1 MTRRKREK
9 DTIRFEVKKPPSDI
23 TFIPPDS
30 ILEPY
35 PKEVRIDAPYLDVV
49 ERKFKEYILNGIAW
63 ANEQRKKG
71 NPYARFPSEAV
82 CVNNLRLKIKRWRE
96 EGYPDVT
103 DTTRYLLNFW
113 FEQPRD
119 KVFWFSQREAVET
132 LIYLYEVKGITKVS
146 ELLNE
151 YCAFKLLGYEE
162 YDKYPRYAFRMATG
176 SGKTLVMALLTVWS
190 FFNYL
195 YEDKEKYTRFFLF
208 VAPNIIVY
216 DRLRKDLED
225 LSIYEKFQLVPEEW
239 KKDFKVQVITRDTFS
254 DADRFP
260 PPDDEGV
267 IFVTNIHQIGFK
279 KERKKKEDIVT
290 TLFDIPHPGKEPYK
304 AKSIKLWEILNNYP
318 NLMILKDEAHHIHR
332 EESSWQNYLWSLHN
346 ALLSN
351 HSKGIFMELDFT
363 ATPRDER
370 GALFPWI
377 IVDFSLREA
386 LQTGIV
392 KYPAKVIVHDAPP
405 IRKGFSIDDFIPYI
419 KAALDRWRKHKEK
432 LRELRRKSV
441 LFIMADEISNAEAI
455 YERLLEE
462 PDIDSSNMMLVHSEL
477 DEWKAKLKQKGKEI
491 VSKIK
496 VNGEEKEIDKELA
509 VELVRNLDNPDNP
522 IEVISSVM
530 MLNEGWD
537 VRSVTVILGL
547 RSYASER
554 EILPEQVIGRGLRK
568 LFPEQGVNVE
578 KWVNILE
585 VVGPPNLLKVLD
597 NLEQL
602 EGIKIPEAPKEFFVS
617 FNPRIEA
624 SEELKFEIPKA
635 EFLSFTENIDV
646 EAIIREIFSKL
657 PSNVYELTEVDE
669 FKKKYDYEVID
680 LKGQTLDE
688 GQIEAPI
695 YDVPIIRLTQ
705 LARELQEEIP
715 LPNSFNSLL
724 NALENYISERL
735 FDKPIELDDTVLKF
749 LSVKGWYSQLKKE
762 IIELAKPL
770 ISNPVFSTEAELKQ
784 VIKVDDINSFPWA
797 KEFAD
802 SEKSLFVRI
811 AYEDDEEIRIP
822 SSPVD
827 NDMEADFVN
836 FLTRAEDVISFIKNV
851 PHIVGLKITYYDSR
865 ERRWRKFHPDF
876 IVKTKQ
882 GYYLVETKGREEIQ
896 VPDKNIAARK
906 WCEAVSRGTNNRW
919 VYLYLR
925 EGDWSGK
932 CSLKDCEEGNTGNV
946 A

>member
-1 MTRRKREK
+1 MAKRSKKKEA
-9 DTIRFEVKKPPSDI
+9 IVFEVKKPPSDI

-30 ILEPY
+30 ILSPY
-35 PKEVRIDAPYLDVV
+35 PKRIKIDEHYLELV

-63 ANEQRKKG
+63 ANEQRKNE

-82 CVNNLRLKIKRWRE
+82 CVNNLRLEVEEWRE
-96 EGYPDVT
+96 KGYPDVT
-103 DTTRYLLNFW
+103 ETTRYLLNFW

-151 YCAFKLLGYEE
+151 FGAFKLPGYEE

-176 SGKTLVMALLTVWS
+176 SGKTLVMALLNVWS

-195 YEDKEKYTRFFLF
+195 YEDREKYTRFFLF

-225 LSIYEKFQLVPEEW
+225 LSIYEEFQLIPEDW
-239 KKDFKVQVITRDTFS
+239 KKDFKAQVITRDTFS

-260 PPDDEGV
+260 PSDDEGV
-267 IFVTNIHQIGFK
+267 IFVTNIHQIGFRE
-279 KERKKKEDIVT
+279 ERAKKEDIVT

-304 AKSIKLWEILNNYP
+304 AKSIKLWEILNNYS

-332 EESSWQNYLWSLHN
+332 EESRWQNYLWDLHE
-346 ALLSN
+346 ALLSSN
-351 HSKGIFMELDFT
+351 SKGIFMELDFT
-363 ATPRDER
+363 ATPKNEK

-392 KYPAKVIVHDAPP
+392 KYPAKVIVYNAPP
-405 IRKGFSIDDFIPYI
+405 IKKGFSIDEFMPYI
-419 KAALDRWRKHKEK
+419 RAALERWRKHKEK

-455 YERLLEE
+455 YEKLLEE
-462 PDIDSSNMMLVHSEL
+462 PDIDSSNMMLIHSEI
-477 DEWKAKLKQKGKEI
+477 DEWKTKLKQRGREI

-496 VNGEEKEIDKELA
+496 INGEEKEIDKELA
-509 VELVRNLDNPDNP
+509 VELVRGLDEPENP

-537 VRSVTVILGL
+537 VRSVSVILGL

-568 LFPEQGVNVE
+568 LFPEEGVDVN

-602 EGIKIPEAPKEFFVS
+602 EGIKIPEAPKEFFIS
-617 FNPRIEA
+617 FNPRA
-624 SEELKFEIPKA
+624 NAPEELKFGLPKA
-635 EFLSFTENIDV
+635 EFLSFNENIDV
-646 EAIIREIFSKL
+646 KAIVDEIFSKL
-657 PSNVYELTEVDE
+657 PSNVFELSEVE
-669 FKKKYDYEVID
+669 KFKKKYEYEVID

-688 GQIEAPI
+688 GYIEAPL
-695 YDVPIIRLTQ
+695 YDVPIIGLTQ
-705 LARELQEEIP
+705 LAKELQDEIP
-715 LPNSFNSLL
+715 LPNSFNLL
-724 NALENYISERL
+724 SDALEKYISERL
-735 FDKPIELDDTVLKF
+735 FSKFIELNDDVLRF
-749 LSVKGWYSQLKKE
+749 LFAKGWYSEIKKNVVNA
-762 IIELAKPL
+762 AKPVVN
-770 ISNPVFSTEAELKQ
+770 NPVSLTNVELRKT
-784 VIKVDDINSFPWA
+784 IKIEELESFPWT
-797 KEFAD
+797 KGLAD
-802 SEKSLFVRI
+802 SEKSLFVRVT
-811 AYEDDEEIRIP
+811 YEDDEETRIP

-827 NDMEADFVN
+827 NDMEINFVN
-836 FLTRAEDVISFIKNV
+836 FLTRARDVISFIKNIH
-851 PHIVGLKITYYDSR
+851 HIVGLKITYYDSR
-865 ERRWRKFHPDF
+865 ERKWRRFYPDF
-876 IVKTKQ
+876 IIKTKDRF
-882 GYYLVETKGREEIQ
+882 YIVETKGREEIQ
-896 VPDKNIAARK
+896 VPDKNIAAQK
-906 WCEAVSRGTNNRW
+906 WCETVTQGIGKK
-919 VYLYLR
+919 YLYLR
-925 EGDWSGK
+925 DGDWNGK
-932 CSLKDCEEGNTGNV
+932 ENLKDCDKG
-946 A
+946 

>member
-1 MTRRKREK
+1 MVRRRRGK
-9 DTIRFEVKKPPSDI
+9 DTITFEVRKPPSDI

-49 ERKFKEYILNGIAW
+49 GRKFKEYIQNGIAW
-63 ANEQRKKG
+63 ANEQRKRG

-82 CVNNLRLKIKRWRE
+82 CVNNLRLEVKKWRE

-103 DTTRYLLNFW
+103 DTTKYLLNFW
-113 FEQPRD
+113 FEKPRD

-132 LIYLYEVKGITKVS
+132 LIYLYEVKGITKIS

-151 YCAFKLLGYEE
+151 YSAFKLPGYEE

-225 LSIYEKFQLVPEEW
+225 LSIYEEFQLIPEEW

-267 IFVTNIHQIGFK
+267 IFVTNIHRIGFK
-279 KERKKKEDIVT
+279 EERKKKEDIVT

-318 NLMILKDEAHHIHR
+318 NLMVLKDEAHHIHR
-332 EESSWQNYLWSLHN
+332 EESSWQNYLWDLHE

-363 ATPRDER
+363 ATPKDEKGR
-370 GALFPWI
+370 LFPWI

-392 KYPAKVIVHDAPP
+392 KYPAKVIVHNAPP

-432 LRELRRKSV
+432 LKELGRKSV

-496 VNGEEKEIDKELA
+496 VNGEEKEIDKDLA
-509 VELVRNLDNPDNP
+509 VELVRNLDNLDNP

-715 LPNSFNSLL
+715 LPNSFNLLL

-749 LSVKGWYSQLKKE
+749 LSVKGWYSQIKKE

-770 ISNPVFSTEAELKQ
+770 IGNPVFSTEAELKQ
-784 VIKVDDINSFPWA
+784 VIKVDDLNSFPWT

-811 AYEDDEEIRIP
+811 TYEDNEEIRIP

-827 NDMEADFVN
+827 NDMAADFVN
-836 FLTRAEDVISFIKNV
+836 FLTKAEDVISFIKNI

-865 ERRWRKFHPDF
+865 ERKWRKFHPDF
-876 IVKTKQ
+876 IVKTKH

-925 EGDWSGK
+925 EGDWRGK
-932 CSLKDCEEGNTGNV
+932 VSLKDCERTYGY

>member
-1 MTRRKREK
+1 MARKK
-9 DTIRFEVKKPPSDI
+9 KKNNSIAFEVKKPPSEI

-35 PKEVRIDAPYLDVV
+35 PKEVRIDEPYLDVV
-49 ERKFKEYILNGIAW
+49 KNKFKEYILNGIAW
-63 ANEQRKKG
+63 ANEQRKNG
-71 NPYARFPSEAV
+71 NPYARFPSEAI
-82 CVNNLRLKIKRWRE
+82 CVNNLRLEIKRWRE

-119 KVFWFSQREAVET
+119 KVFWYSQREAVET
-132 LIYLYEVKGITKVS
+132 IIYLYEVKGITKVT
-146 ELLNE
+146 ELIDK
-151 YCAFKLLGYEE
+151 YGAFKIPGYEE

-176 SGKTLVMALLTVWS
+176 SGKTLVMALITVWS

-208 VAPNIIVY
+208 VTPNIIVY

-225 LSIYEKFQLVPEEW
+225 LSIYEEFQLIPQEW
-239 KKDFKVQVITRDTFS
+239 KKNFKVQVITRDTFS

-279 KERKKKEDIVT
+279 SERKKKEDIIA
-290 TLFDIPHPGKEPYK
+290 TLFDFPHLGKEPYK

-318 NLMILKDEAHHIHR
+318 NLMVLKDEAHHIHR
-332 EESSWQNYLWSLHN
+332 EESSWQNYLWSLHE
-346 ALLSN
+346 ALVSN
-351 HSKGIFMELDFT
+351 YSKGIFMELDFS
-363 ATPRDER
+363 ATPKDDK

-405 IRKGFSIDDFIPYI
+405 IKAGFSINEFMPYI

-432 LRELRRKSV
+432 LRELGKKSV

-455 YERLLEE
+455 YEKLLEE
-462 PDIDSSNMMLVHSEL
+462 PDIDSSNMILVHSEL
-477 DEWKAKLKQKGKEI
+477 DEWKTELKKKGKKI
-491 VSKIK
+491 VSKIRL
-496 VNGEEKEIDKELA
+496 NDEEKEIDKELA
-509 VELVRNLDNPDNP
+509 VELVRDLDDPDNP

-547 RSYASER
+547 RSYSSER

-568 LFPEQGVNVE
+568 LFPNEGVDVE

-617 FNPRIEA
+617 FNPRTEA
-624 SEELKFEIPKA
+624 DDKLKFEIPSA
-635 EFLSFTENIDV
+635 EFVYFSDNIDV
-646 EAIIREIFSKL
+646 DAIIEEIFSSL
-657 PSNVYELTEVDE
+657 PSKVYEVSEIGE
-669 FKKKYDYEVID
+669 FRKEYNYEVID
-680 LKGQTLDE
+680 MKGQTLDV
-688 GQIEAPI
+688 GHIEALDYEIPI
-695 YDVPIIRLTQ
+695 TGLTL
-705 LARELQEEIP
+705 LALELQESIP
-715 LPNSFNSLL
+715 LPNSFNKLL
-724 NALENYISERL
+724 SALENYISERL
-735 FDKPIELDDTVLKF
+735 FDEPVKLDDVVLKF
-749 LSVKGWYSQLKKE
+749 LSLKGWYSQVKRR
-762 IIELAKPL
+762 IIELARPL
-770 ISNPVFSTEAELKQ
+770 INNPVFSTEVELGEVTK
-784 VIKVDDINSFPWA
+784 IDELESFPWT

-811 AYEDDEEIRIP
+811 AYEGDKEMRIP

-836 FLTRAEDVISFIKNV
+836 FLTRAEDVISFIKNI
-851 PHIVGLKITYYDSR
+851 PHIVRLKITYYDSR
-865 ERRWRKFHPDF
+865 ERRWRKFYPDF
-876 IVKTKQ
+876 IVKTNH
-882 GYYLVETKGREEIQ
+882 GYYLVETKGREEVQIF
-896 VPDKNIAARK
+896 DKNTAAIK
-906 WCEAVSRGTNNRW
+906 WCEAVSKATNNEWR
-919 VYLYLR
+919 YLYLR
-925 EGDWSGK
+925 EGDWTGK
-932 CSLKDCEEGNTGNV
+932 ISLKDCERK
-946 A
+946 

>member
-1 MTRRKREK
+1 MSKK
-9 DTIRFEVKKPPSDI
+9 NDIIKFEVKKPPSDI

-35 PKEVRIDAPYLDVV
+35 PKEIKIDAPYLDIV
-49 ERKFKEYILNGIAW
+49 EKRFKEYILNGIAW

-82 CVNNLRLKIKRWRE
+82 CVNNLRLEVKKWRE

-119 KVFWFSQREAVET
+119 KVFWFSQREAIET
-132 LIYLYEVKGITKVS
+132 LIYLYEVKEITKVS
-146 ELLNE
+146 ELLNK
-151 YCAFKLLGYEE
+151 CGAFRLSGYEE

-225 LSIYEKFQLVPEEW
+225 LSIYEEFQLVPEEW
-239 KKDFKVQVITRDTFS
+239 KKDFKVQVVTRDTFS

-267 IFVTNIHQIGFK
+267 IFVTNIHQIGFRE
-279 KERKKKEDIVT
+279 ERKKREDIVT
-290 TLFDIPHPGKEPYK
+290 TLFDIPNPGKDPYK
-304 AKSIKLWEILNNYP
+304 ATSIKLWEILNNYP

-332 EESSWQNYLWSLHN
+332 EESRWQNYLWDLHN

-363 ATPRDER
+363 ATPKDER

-392 KYPAKVIVHDAPP
+392 KYPAKVIVYDAPP
-405 IRKGFSIDDFIPYI
+405 IKKGFSIDDFTPYI
-419 KAALDRWRKHKEK
+419 RAALDRWRKHKEK
-432 LRELRRKSV
+432 LKELGRKSV
-441 LFIMADEISNAEAI
+441 LFIMADETPNADAI
-455 YERLLEE
+455 YEKLLEE
-462 PDIDSSNMMLVHSEL
+462 PDIDSSNMILIHSEL
-477 DEWKAKLKQKGKEI
+477 DKWKTKLKQKGKEI
-491 VSKIK
+491 VSKIRI
-496 VNGEEKEIDKELA
+496 NGEEKEIDKELA
-509 VELVRNLDNPDNP
+509 VELVRNLDDPGNP

-554 EILPEQVIGRGLRK
+554 EVLPEQVIGRGLRK
-568 LFPEQGVNVE
+568 LFPEEGVNVE

-597 NLEQL
+597 NLEQQ
-602 EGIKIPEAPKEFFVS
+602 EGIKIPEAPQKFFVS
-617 FNPRIEA
+617 FNPRIDA
-624 SEELKFEIPKA
+624 PEELKFDIPKA
-635 EFLSFTENIDV
+635 EFLSFNENIDV
-646 EAIIREIFSKL
+646 EAIIKNIFSKL
-657 PSNVYELTEVDE
+657 PSNVYDLAEIDE

-680 LKGQTLDE
+680 LRGQTLDE
-688 GQIEAPI
+688 GQIEAEV
-695 YDVPIIRLTQ
+695 YDVPVIQLTR

-715 LPNSFNSLL
+715 LPNSFNLLL

-735 FDKPIELDDTVLKF
+735 FNRSIELNNAVLRF
-749 LSVKGWYSQLKKE
+749 LSVRGWYSRVKKE
-762 IIELAKPL
+762 IIDLAKPL
-770 ISNPVFSTEAELKQ
+770 VNNPVFSTEVELKKI
-784 VIKVDDINSFPWA
+784 IKVEDLDSFPWT

-811 AYEDDEEIRIP
+811 AYEGDEEIRIP

-836 FLTRAEDVISFIKNV
+836 FLTKAKDVISFIKNI

-865 ERRWRKFHPDF
+865 ERKWRKFYPDF
-876 IVKTKQ
+876 IVKTEH

-896 VPDKNIAARK
+896 VPDKNIAALK
-906 WCEAVSRGTNNRW
+906 WCEAVSKGSSKRW

-925 EGDWSGK
+925 EGDWRGK
-932 CSLKDCEEGNTGNV
+932 DKFRDIIAE
-946 A
+946 

>member
-1 MTRRKREK
+1 MARRKKEK
-9 DTIRFEVKKPPSDI
+9 DTITFEVRKPPSAI

-82 CVNNLRLKIKRWRE
+82 CVNNLRLEIKKWRE

-132 LIYLYEVKGITKVS
+132 LIYLYEIEGITKVS
-146 ELLNE
+146 ELLKR
-151 YCAFKLLGYEE
+151 YGAFKLSGYEE

-176 SGKTLVMALLTVWS
+176 SGKTLVMALLSVWS

-195 YEDKEKYTRFFLF
+195 YEDREKYTRFFLF
-208 VAPNIIVY
+208 IAPNIIVY

-225 LSIYEKFQLVPEEW
+225 LSIYEEFQLIPEEW

-279 KERKKKEDIVT
+279 EERKKKEDIIT
-290 TLFDIPHPGKEPYK
+290 TLFEIPNPGKDPYK
-304 AKSIKLWEILNNYP
+304 AKSIKLWEILSNYL

-332 EESSWQNYLWSLHN
+332 EESSWQNYLWDLHE

-351 HSKGIFMELDFT
+351 HSKGIFMEFDFT
-363 ATPRDER
+363 ATPKDER

-392 KYPAKVIVHDAPP
+392 KYPAKVIVHDAPA
-405 IRKGFSIDDFIPYI
+405 IKKGFSIEDSVPYI
-419 KAALDRWRKHKEK
+419 KAALERWRKHKEK
-432 LRELRRKSV
+432 LKELGRKSV
-441 LFIMADEISNAEAI
+441 LFIMADEISNAEAM

-477 DEWKAKLKQKGKEI
+477 DEWKTRLKRKGKEI

-496 VNGEEKEIDKELA
+496 INGEEKEIDRELA
-509 VELVRNLDNPDNP
+509 VELVRNLDDPDNP

-547 RSYASER
+547 RSYTSER

-568 LFPEQGVNVE
+568 LFPGEGVNVE

-602 EGIKIPEAPKEFFVS
+602 EGIKIPEAPNEFFIS
-617 FNPRIEA
+617 FNPRIDA
-624 SEELKFEIPKA
+624 PEELQFDIPKA
-635 EFLSFTENIDV
+635 EFLSFSEKIDV
-646 EAIIREIFSKL
+646 ELIIKKIFSKL
-657 PSNVYELTEVDE
+657 PTNVFELVKIYN
-669 FKKKYDYEVID
+669 FKKEYEYEVID

-688 GQIEAPI
+688 GQFETPVHDAP
-695 YDVPIIRLTQ
+695 VMRLTQ
-705 LARELQEEIP
+705 LARELEEEIP
-715 LPNSFNSLL
+715 LPNSFNLLL
-724 NALENYISERL
+724 NALESYISEKL
-735 FDKPIELDDTVLKF
+735 FRNPVKLNDSVLRF
-749 LSVKGWYSQLKKE
+749 LSMKGWYSQIKKE
-762 IIELAKPL
+762 IMSLTKPL
-770 ISNPVFSTEAELKQ
+770 ISNPIFSTEVELKQ
-784 VIKVDDINSFPWA
+784 VTRIDELASFPWT

-811 AYEDDEEIRIP
+811 AYEDDEEIKIP

-827 NDMEADFVN
+827 NDMEVNFVN
-836 FLTRAEDVISFIKNV
+836 FLSKADDVVSFIKNV
-851 PHIVGLKITYYDSR
+851 PHVVGLKIIYYDSR
-865 ERRWRKFHPDF
+865 ERKWRKFFPDF
-876 IVKTKQ
+876 IVKSKE
-882 GYYLVETKGREEIQ
+882 GFYIVETKGREEIQ
-896 VPDKNIAARK
+896 VVDKNIAAQK
-906 WCEAVSRGTNNRW
+906 WCEAVSNATESKW
-919 VYLYLR
+919 HYLYLR
-925 EGDWSGK
+925 VGEW
-932 CSLKDCEEGNTGNV
+932 EGNKNLEDLKE
-946 A
+946 